1 MPGSIPS
8 PVGDA
13 ARTVDAPTD
22 ARSDA
27 PTSLTLRYRY
37 RFANA
42 TAALTAVTHGGNPQM
57 LSTRRA

>member
-1 MPGSIPS
+1 MKS
-8 PVGDA
+8 
-13 ARTVDAPTD
+13 DAPAD

-42 TAALTAVTHGGNPQM
+42 NAALTDACGR
-57 LSTRRA
+57 LR